1 MTLTPKQR
9 ITRLMKREPIDSIPW
24 FPRIDLWYNFHKR
37 QNSLPPGYR
46 MGMDEIIAKLGG
58 SIYKRGVSI
67 YRERLQNLEIEI
79 CYSDPA
85 WKQRIESADTGL
97 NRNYILS
104 LVLQTLSSAESNVTT
119 TYKTIDSLSG
129 SDVLITLKTPRGD
142 VSARFRSSE
151 LLQEAG
157 IRPVQ
162 FEYFIKDITKDIEPV
177 KYIIDNIA
185 LEPTFDQF
193 RQVEAKL
200 GEAGVVWAR
209 TSPYYS
215 PMHQLM
221 WIYMGPEQT
230 FLDLYDHKDKLEE
243 LIACIEE
250 NLQKVQSICLDSPA
264 QFIAHGGNF
273 DATMTSPQHFQTYFV
288 PYFAKFAEKLHA
300 RSKYLAVHADG
311 EMHTLMKL
319 YPEAKTDIAE
329 GFTPA
334 PMTRVSFKQAIDQW
348 TDKVI
353 IWGGIPASLLSK
365 DVPETEFDNFI
376 SDLLAEGK
384 RYPFVLSM
392 GDNTPI
398 DADIHRLEKI
408 SERVNNMTL

>member
-1 MTLTPKQR
+1 MPLTQKQR
-9 ITRLMKREPIDSIPW
+9 ITRLMKREPIDLIPW

-37 QNSLPPGYR
+37 QNSLPAGYR

-58 SIYKRGVSI
+58 GIYKRGVSI
-67 YRERLQNLEIEI
+67 YTERLENLEIEI
-79 CYSDPA
+79 SYSDPA
-85 WKQRIESADTGL
+85 WRQRIESADTGL
-97 NRNYILS
+97 NRHYILS
-104 LVLQTLSSAESNVTT
+104 LVLQTLSSAESNVAT
-119 TYKTIDSLSG
+119 TYKTVDTLSG
-129 SDVLITLKTPRGD
+129 SDVLIRLKTPRGD
-142 VSARFRSSE
+142 VSAKFRSSE

-162 FEYFIKDITKDIEPV
+162 SEYFVKDITRDIEPV
-177 KYIIDNIA
+177 KYIIDNIV

-193 RQVEAKL
+193 RQVEEKL
-200 GEAGVVWAR
+200 GEDGVVWAR

-230 FLDLYDHKDKLEE
+230 FLDLYDHKDRVEE
-243 LIACIEE
+243 LMASIEG
-250 NLQKVQSICLDSPA
+250 NLKKVQAICIDSPA

-273 DATMTSPQHFQTYFV
+273 DATMTSPKIFETYFV
-288 PYFAKFAEKLHA
+288 PYFASFAEKLHA
-300 RSKYLAVHADG
+300 KSKYIAVHADG

-334 PMTRVSFKQAIDQW
+334 PMTRVPFKQAIDQW

-353 IWGGIPASLLSK
+353 IWGGIPASILSK
-365 DVPETEFDNFI
+365 DVPEAEFDNFI
-376 SDLLAEGK
+376 SDLLTQGK

-398 DADIHRLEKI
+398 DADIGRLEKI
-408 SERVNNMTL
+408 SEQVNRMAL

>member
-9 ITRLMKREPIDSIPW
+9 IMRLMNREPIDAIPW

-46 MGMDEIIAKLGG
+46 MGLDDIIAKLGG
-58 SIYKRGVSI
+58 GIYKRGVSI
-67 YRERLQNLEIEI
+67 YRERLQNLDLEI

-104 LVLQTLSSAESNVTT
+104 LVLQTLSSAESNVTA
-119 TYKTIDSLSG
+119 TYKTVDSLGG
-129 SDVLITLKTPRGD
+129 SDVLVTLKTPRGD
-142 VSARFRSSE
+142 VSAKFRSSE

-162 FEYFIKDITKDIEPV
+162 SEYFIKDITQDIEPV
-177 KYIIDNIA
+177 KYIIDNIV

-193 RQVEAKL
+193 RQVEDKL

-230 FLDLYDHKDKLEE
+230 FLDLYDHRDRLEKLM
-243 LIACIEE
+243 ACIEE
-250 NLQKVQSICLDSPA
+250 HLKKVQSICLESPA

-273 DATMTSPQHFQTYFV
+273 DATMTSPQHFKTYFI
-288 PYFAKFAEKLHA
+288 PYFAAFAEKLHA

-311 EMHTLMKL
+311 EMNTLMDI
-319 YPEAKTDIAE
+319 YTQAKTDIAE

-365 DVPETEFDNFI
+365 DVSETEFDAFI
-376 SDLLAEGK
+376 GDLLAQGK

-398 DADIHRLEKI
+398 DADIHRLERI
-408 SERVNNMTL
+408 SERVNNMAL

>member
-1 MTLTPKQR
+1 
-9 ITRLMKREPIDSIPW
+9 MKREPIDVIPW
-24 FPRIDLWYNFHKR
+24 FPRIDLWYNYHQR

-46 MGMDEIIAKLGG
+46 MPMDDIIAKLGG
-58 SIYKRGVSI
+58 GIYKRGVSI
-67 YRERLQNLEIEI
+67 YRERLENLDIEI
-79 CYSDPA
+79 CYSNPV

-104 LVLQTLSSAESNVTT
+104 IVLQTLSSAESNVTT
-119 TYKTIDSLSG
+119 TYKNLDPLDSLSG
-129 SDVLITLKTPRGD
+129 SEVLVTLKTPRGD
-142 VSARFRSSE
+142 VSAKFRSSE

-162 FEYFIKDITKDIEPV
+162 CEYFIKDITKDIEPV

-193 RQVEAKL
+193 RQAEEEL
-200 GEAGVVWAR
+200 GENGVVWAR

-221 WIYMGPEQT
+221 WIYMGPELT

-273 DATMTSPQHFQTYFV
+273 DATMTSPQHFQTYFI
-288 PYFAKFAEKLHA
+288 PYFAAFAEKLHA
-300 RSKYLAVHADG
+300 RSKYLAVHVDG
-311 EMHTLMKL
+311 EMHTLMDI
-319 YPEAKTDIAE
+319 YSRTKTDIAE

-334 PMTRVSFKQAIDQW
+334 PMTRVSFKEAIDQW

-365 DVPETEFDNFI
+365 DVSEAEFDAFI
-376 SDLLAEGK
+376 CDLLAEGK

-398 DADIHRLEKI
+398 DADIGRLEGI
-408 SERVNNMTL
+408 SERVNNITL

>member
-1 MTLTPKQR
+1 MPLTPKQR
-9 ITRLMKREPIDSIPW
+9 IIRLMKREPIDVIPW

-37 QNSLPPGYR
+37 QNSLPAGYR

-58 SIYKRGVSI
+58 GIYKRGVSI
-67 YRERLQNLEIEI
+67 YRERLQNLDIEI

-104 LVLQTLSSAESNVTT
+104 LVLQTLSSAESNVTA
-119 TYKTIDSLSG
+119 TYKTVDSLSG
-129 SDVLITLKTPRGD
+129 SDVLVTLKTPRGD
-142 VSARFRSSE
+142 VSAKFRSSE

-162 FEYFIKDITKDIEPV
+162 SEYFIKDITQNIEPV
-177 KYIIDNIA
+177 KYIIDNIV
-185 LEPTFDQF
+185 LEPTFDEF
-193 RQVEAKL
+193 RQVEEKL

-230 FLDLYDHKDKLEE
+230 FLDLYDHRDKLEKLLE
-243 LIACIEE
+243 CIEE
-250 NLQKVQSICLDSPA
+250 HLQKVQSICLESPA
-264 QFIAHGGNF
+264 RFIAHGGNF
-273 DATMTSPQHFQTYFV
+273 DATMTSPQHFKTYFI
-288 PYFAKFAEKLHA
+288 PYFAAFAEKLHA
-300 RSKYLAVHADG
+300 RSKYIAVHADG

-365 DVPETEFDNFI
+365 DVSETEFDAFI
-376 SDLLAEGK
+376 GDLLAQGK

-408 SERVNNMTL
+408 SERVNNMAL